1 MISNG
6 GVVQMDVIKRIE
18 DLMKERNWTDYKLSK
33 KSGLSSSTI
42 ANMRRRNTIPSI
54 PTLETI
60 CEAFGISLSQF
71 FQHDCDYVF
80 LNENQKKFFQKWEVL
95 SEKQKIILEDIIN
108 EFNS

>member
-1 MISNG
+1 
-6 GVVQMDVIKRIE
+6 MDVIKRIE

-60 CEAFGISLSQF
+60 CEAF
-71 FQHDCDYVF
+71 
-80 LNENQKKFFQKWEVL
+80 
-95 SEKQKIILEDIIN
+95 
-108 EFNS
+108 